1 MALITV
7 PSDFKTI
14 SSLEGLGYEK
24 IIKFP
29 GEHAVGQYN
38 TRYFVLGH
46 AAAVYSARTLCCI
59 PLLALIFLPLSE
71 NILCC
76 SISPSCYLSLWEMGH
91 SAGESVMIMLLRAAV
106 LSMSMN
112 AAAAVA
118 SHNIL
123 SGRKSRAV

>member
-14 SSLEGLGYEK
+14 SSLEGLGYEE
-24 IIKFP
+24 IVEFAW
-29 GEHAVGQYN
+29 EHAVGQYN

-46 AAAVYSARTLCCI
+46 AAAVDAARTLGGI
-59 PLLALIFLPLSE
+59 PFLALILLPLSE

-76 SISPSCYLSLWEMGH
+76 SISPSCYLCIWKMGH
-91 SAGESVMIMLLRAAV
+91 SAGDSVMMMLLTAAV

-112 AAAAVA
+112 AAATVA